1 MRRTAAG
8 GVVARSLR
16 PAETPGRRGNLPT
29 AMSTLRFL
37 SGGGVCGEVARAV
50 DWARTPLGPPE
61 SWSEALK
68 TSVGIVLH
76 SRHPMVLFWGEELVQ
91 FYNDAF
97 MPSFGV
103 GKHPVA
109 VGQRGRECWQEI
121 WPLIGP
127 QIADVME
134 NGRPNWHEDTLVPFL
149 RNGRMEEIYWSYSYS
164 PVYEGDRIAATI
176 VVCTETTTRVLA
188 EHRLAL
194 LRALAVA
201 FAAADDSD
209 DVATIAV
216 GVLAQAGND
225 LPFFLRCGGRGPPHA
240 VGLDEAAAAAVTE
253 ALATSLGSAARVRL
267 PFGVPNNQWPEPVT
281 DAYVLPVPGSS
292 QEAFV
297 FGLNPRLP
305 FDDGYRAFCE
315 QILEHVVTAGVR
327 ARAARERR
335 NLLEQAPIA
344 TALMM
349 GPDHVFEIANPLY
362 RSMVG
367 RDVLGLSY
375 SDAFPELRGTELPA
389 ILDRVYAHGLPF
401 VTEEM
406 LVPLV
411 MTPGGPAED
420 RFFKFNLEP
429 TRNADGDVYGMMAV
443 AIDVTEQV
451 RARRA
456 LEQTNTERARL
467 LADAEAAARAKDEFL
482 AMLGHELRNPLA
494 PILTSLDLMKL
505 KEPAHL
511 ARERDII
518 ERQAVHLVHLVDDLL
533 DVSRVVQ
540 GKIVLKKTRL
550 ALHDVVARAVETA
563 SPLLEQ
569 KAQKLTVDVPQ
580 DGLDVDADIVRLSQ
594 VLANLLTNAAKY
606 SGSGAHI
613 GVRAR
618 QDGDDVV
625 VEVVDDGMGI
635 APEQL
640 PRLFETFF
648 QGPRS
653 ADRAEGGLGLGL
665 ALVKSL
671 VELHGGSV
679 RARSEGVGRGS
690 TFEVR
695 LARATGAIK
704 PSAPP
709 RPSAARIAA
718 ARAAVRV
725 LLVDDNTDAAELFA
739 EYLSSVGYDV
749 RTAHDGPSALEV
761 AAVFRPTVAVLD
773 IGLPVMDGYELAT
786 RLRERFGDETP
797 RLIAMTGYGQQED
810 RENSR
815 RAGFERHL
823 VKPVDAHALLAAIKE
838 PTAST

>member
-1 MRRTAAG
+1 M
-8 GVVARSLR
+8 
-16 PAETPGRRGNLPT
+16 
-29 AMSTLRFL
+29 RFL
-37 SGGGVCGEVARAV
+37 SGGGACGEVARSV
-50 DWARTPLGPPE
+50 DWSRTPLGPPE

-68 TSVGIVLH
+68 TTVGIVLD
-76 SRHPMVLFWGEELVQ
+76 SRHPMLLFWGDELIQ
-91 FYNDAF
+91 FYNDAV

-103 GKHPVA
+103 GKHPA
-109 VGQRGRECWQEI
+109 AMGQRGRECWQEI

-134 NGRPNWHEDTLVPFL
+134 NGRPNWHEDALVPFL
-149 RNGRMEEIYWSYSYS
+149 RNGRIEEIYWSYSYS
-164 PVYEGDRIAATI
+164 PVYEGDAVAATI

-201 FAAADDSD
+201 LAAADDD
-209 DVATIAV
+209 DSVTAISAD
-216 GVLAQAGND
+216 VLARAPND
-225 LPFFLRCGGRGPPHA
+225 VPFFLFFGAKGPRGP
-240 VGLDEAAAAAVTE
+240 VGLDAATATAVAD
-253 ALATSLGSAARVRL
+253 ALAPSLGQAARVRL
-267 PFGVPNNQWPEPVT
+267 PFAVPNSRWPEPAT
-281 DAYVLPVPGSS
+281 DVYVLPVPGSS
-292 QEAFV
+292 RESVA

-305 FDDGYRAFCE
+305 LDDGYRVFFE
-315 QILEHVVTAGVR
+315 QILEQVTAAR
-327 ARAARERR
+327 ARARATNEQR

-344 TALMM
+344 TALMI
-349 GPDHVFEIANPLY
+349 GPEHVFEIANPLY
-362 RSMVG
+362 LAMVG
-367 RDVLGLSY
+367 RNVLGLSY
-375 SDAFPELRGTELPA
+375 ADAFPELRGTALPS
-389 ILDRVYAHGLPF
+389 ILAKVYRSGEPF
-401 VTEEM
+401 VTEEL

-411 MTPGGPAED
+411 MTPEGSLED
-420 RFFKFNLEP
+420 RFFKFSLEP
-429 TRNADGDVYGMMAV
+429 TRDIDGNVYGMMAV
-443 AIDVTEQV
+443 AIDITEQV
-451 RARRA
+451 RARQA
-456 LEQTNTERARL
+456 LEQTNMERARL
-467 LADAEAAARAKDEFL
+467 LADAEAASRAKDEFL

-494 PILTSLDLMKL
+494 PILTSVDLMKL
-505 KEPAHL
+505 KEPTHL

-540 GKIVLKKTRL
+540 GKIVLKKARL
-550 ALHDVVARAVETA
+550 ALHEALSRAVETA

-569 KAQKLTVDVPQ
+569 KAQKLTIDVPHE
-580 DGLDVDADIVRLSQ
+580 GLDVDADLVRLSQ

-606 SGSGAHI
+606 SGSGAQI
-613 GVRAR
+613 VVRAR
-618 QDGDDVV
+618 AEGD
-625 VEVVDDGMGI
+625 EVVLEVIDNGMGI
-635 APEQL
+635 AADQL

-648 QGPRS
+648 QGKRS
-653 ADRAEGGLGLGL
+653 TDRAEGGLGLGL

-679 RARSEGVGRGS
+679 HAKSEGVGRGS
-690 TFEVR
+690 AFEVW
-695 LARATGAIK
+695 LPRATSAVK
-704 PSAPP
+704 PSSVPP

-718 ARAAVRV
+718 ARAAVRI

-761 AAVFRPTVAVLD
+761 AAAFHPTIAVLD

-786 RLRERFGDETP
+786 RLRERFGAEAP

-823 VKPVDAHALLAAIKE
+823 VKPVDAHALLAAIRD
-838 PTAST
+838 PSTSA